1 MHVSPLFSQ
10 QNVKRLPLYSLKHHT
25 GKDILFAVL
34 TRHTMPVKYAVFLI
48 VVSSLAQSLIQ
59 AAGTESA
66 GLEFNG
72 EVESYAEYEPWNW
85 RLNATLQFFFQTK
98 SRKPAMIFYQD
109 DKIKNY
115 FMDLF
120 LMSPGK
126 ARFRA
131 KVQGMN
137 EIATRFILHDFADSK
152 WHKVK
157 IELSEEE
164 IKLSID
170 TEDKIYNA
178 TPIALTRY
186 AESLDDAVLYVG
198 GIPPILQ
205 GWSYPMI
212 FYDVYTS

>member
-1 MHVSPLFSQ
+1 
-10 QNVKRLPLYSLKHHT
+10 
-25 GKDILFAVL
+25 
-34 TRHTMPVKYAVFLI
+34 MPVKYAVFLI
-48 VVSSLAQSLIQ
+48 VVSSLAPSVIQ

-66 GLEFNG
+66 GLEFYG
-72 EVESYAEYEPWNW
+72 QVESYAKYEPWNW

-98 SRKPAMIFYQD
+98 SRDPAMIFYQD
-109 DKIKNY
+109 DNGRSQ

-120 LMSPGK
+120 LINGK

-137 EIATRFILHDFADSK
+137 EMATRFILHDFADSK

-157 IELSEEE
+157 IDLSEEE

-178 TPIALTRY
+178 TPIALTQY
-186 AESLDDAVLYVG
+186 AESLDNAALYVG
-198 GIPPILQ
+198 GIPLDLQ
-205 GWSYPMI
+205 GWSYQAI
-212 FYDVYTS
+212 FFDVYQ

>member
-1 MHVSPLFSQ
+1 
-10 QNVKRLPLYSLKHHT
+10 
-25 GKDILFAVL
+25 
-34 TRHTMPVKYAVFLI
+34 MPVKHVVFLI
-48 VVSSLAQSLIQ
+48 VVSSLAPSVIQ
-59 AAGTESA
+59 AAGTEST

-72 EVESYAEYEPWNW
+72 KVESYAEYEPWNW

-98 SRKPAMIFYQD
+98 SRDPAMIFYQD
-109 DKIKNY
+109 DNGKSQ

-120 LMSPGK
+120 LISPGK

-137 EIATRFILHDFADSK
+137 EMATRFILHDFADSK

-178 TPIALTRY
+178 TPIARTQY
-186 AESLDDAVLYVG
+186 AESLDNAALYIG

-205 GWSYPMI
+205 GWSYPEI
-212 FYDVYTS
+212 FFDVYQ

>member
-1 MHVSPLFSQ
+1 MS
-10 QNVKRLPLYSLKHHT
+10 
-25 GKDILFAVL
+25 
-34 TRHTMPVKYAVFLI
+34 VKYAVFLI
-48 VVSSLAQSLIQ
+48 VVSSPSLIQ

-66 GLEFNG
+66 GLEFYG
-72 EVESYAEYEPWNW
+72 QPESYAEYEPWNW

-98 SRKPAMIFYQD
+98 SKKTAMIFYQD
-109 DKIKNY
+109 DNGQSQ

-120 LMSPGK
+120 LINGK

-137 EIATRFILHDFADSK
+137 EIDKRVIRHDFADSK

-170 TEDKIYNA
+170 TEDTIYNA
-178 TPIALTRY
+178 KPIVLTQY
-186 AESLDDAVLYVG
+186 AESLDNAALYVG
-198 GIPPILQ
+198 GIPPNFP
-205 GWSYPMI
+205 GWSYPAI
-212 FYDVYTS
+212 FNNVYG